1 MNGSRGYLGSG
12 KTTGASVETRNLFDL
27 SGRVALVTGSGSGL
41 GRAIALGLAE
51 FGARVVS
58 ADLNLCCAKETA
70 RQVHREGGEALA
82 FQVDVIEDEA
92 TRRLVSDAVDKFK
105 RIDILV
111 NSAGVSSHSP
121 PEELA
126 LEEWHRVMDVN
137 LKGTFLC
144 CQAAGSVMLQQK
156 SGCIINIASS
166 GGIVALGRGTA
177 AYGASKGGV
186 IMLTRELA
194 VEWASRGVRVNGV
207 APCQFRTPMLETVLN
222 DPQFNPDKLMQNWVR
237 RIPLGRIGEVSEIV
251 GPVVFLASDAAS
263 MVTGH
268 ILGVDGGYMAC

>member
-1 MNGSRGYLGSG
+1 M
-12 KTTGASVETRNLFDL
+12 ETRKLFDL

-58 ADLNLCCAKETA
+58 ADLRLCCAKETA

-82 FQVDVIEDEA
+82 FQVDVTEDEA
-92 TRRLVSDAVDKFK
+92 AQRLVSDTVDKFK

-111 NSAGVSSHSP
+111 NSAGVTSHFPSV
-121 PEELA
+121 ELA

-144 CQAAGSVMLQQK
+144 CQAAGVVMLEQK
-156 SGCIINIASS
+156 KGCIINIASL
-166 GGIVALGRGTA
+166 GGLVALGRGAA
-177 AYGASKGGV
+177 AYSASKGGV
-186 IMLTRELA
+186 VMLTRELA
-194 VEWASRGVRVNGV
+194 VEWASCGVRVNGV

-222 DPQFNPDKLMQNWVR
+222 DPQFNPDKLMQNWVSH
-237 RIPLGRIGEVSEIV
+237 IPLGRIGEMSEIV

-268 ILGVDGGYMAC
+268 ILAVDGGYLAR